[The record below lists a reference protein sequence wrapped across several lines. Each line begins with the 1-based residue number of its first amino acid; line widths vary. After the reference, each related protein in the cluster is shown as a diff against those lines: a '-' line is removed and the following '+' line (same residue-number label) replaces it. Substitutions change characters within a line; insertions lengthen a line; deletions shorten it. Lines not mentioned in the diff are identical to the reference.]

1 MLIRDKP
8 LAITKGLIPIKYMG
22 LENGVNITLG
32 PPFVRTSPDHGTAY
46 NIAGK
51 GIADSSSFDAAIT
64 CANKLIKSKMTKIT

>member
-22 LENGVNITLG
+22 LENGVNITLDL
-32 PPFVRTSPDHGTAY
+32 PFVRTNPDHGTAY

-51 GIADSSSFDAAIT
+51 GIADSFSFDASIT
-64 CANKLIKSKMTKIT
+64 CANKLIKSKMTKKT